1 MREFAIDF
9 PLGLEFLWKAFV
21 TFTARVPAWDG
32 GEGGGGRGRGGR
44 VGKNQ
49 SKIFR
54 LLLSSHK
61 TVRAT
66 ASTPK
71 KALST
76 VSVSHLYYSV
86 IQRAREAISG

>member
-1 MREFAIDF
+1 MYGMAPWWDAPENRAEVREK
-9 PLGLEFLWKAFV
+9 GSNGE
-21 TFTARVPAWDG
+21 